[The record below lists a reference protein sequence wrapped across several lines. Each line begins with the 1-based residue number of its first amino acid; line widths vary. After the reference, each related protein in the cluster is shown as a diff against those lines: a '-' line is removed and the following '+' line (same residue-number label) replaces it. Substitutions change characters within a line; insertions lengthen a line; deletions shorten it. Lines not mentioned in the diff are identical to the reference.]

1 MNNCIYCEREFEGA
15 EDFCGTYCEQSFW
28 MSPSAAKQ
36 LEAIKA
42 QSSEDHEHSEYNCE
56 TCSDRFAWFNAY

>member
-1 MNNCIYCEREFEGA
+1 MTECIYCERSLGDI

-28 MSPSAAKQ
+28 MSPNAASE

-42 QSSEDHEHSEYNCE
+42 ERQ
-56 TCSDRFAWFNAY
+56 